1 MGTGRRKYRLR
12 MDSNHRPRI
21 AHDAPA
27 GIGIERE
34 QTLAFQRKVD
44 KSKANQQR
52 DCRRE
57 VHRIAWAAGARP
69 LAFSAPR
76 SNDTAKAP
84 RAARIPISR
93 LESPALRGQRQLGSE
108 FRKPTFCFVNLQF
121 CLRMSW
127 RVWTRVPQWSGRA
140 TDENGQLRCSYAVF
154 RCYEGECKLPG
165 LP

>member
-21 AHDAPA
+21 AHEAPA

-57 VHRIAWAAGARP
+57 VHRIAWAASARP

-93 LESPALRGQRQLGSE
+93 LESPARERIQKTNIL
-108 FRKPTFCFVNLQF
+108 FRELAI
-121 CLRMSW
+121 LS
-127 RVWTRVPQWSGRA
+127 
-140 TDENGQLRCSYAVF
+140 
-154 RCYEGECKLPG
+154 
-165 LP
+165 